1 MHRRVG
7 LSVRPACV
15 HTALECRDQRSSC
28 SDSVFSSLTA
38 GMYFLSDYL
47 NPLSSRSVAAT
58 VAHREISPHS
68 RAKVTSRR
76 RGWQKSPAGYAGRV
90 GHHGHMAASGDLLG
104 AAPGARGGGPHP
116 VPKCPQNR
124 RGLSKPT
131 LSAEHGHLL
140 APPPHLGRSRGVRGV
155 SPRAVRAL
163 SFSHGPTWS
172 GRDER
177 HGGSGSEQTNAE
189 VPPKPAATKEMVGS
203 GSQQT
208 NAEGSP
214 EACVAFPPPHI

>member
-104 AAPGARGGGPHP
+104 AAPGARGAAGLIPSP
-116 VPKCPQNR
+116 NAPKTVAAC
-124 RGLSKPT
+124 
-131 LSAEHGHLL
+131 
-140 APPPHLGRSRGVRGV
+140 RSRLSLQSTAIYSPPRLTWDVREACEACRLELCGHCLSHTAQHGLAATKDMV
-155 SPRAVRAL
+155 ARAANKQTLRFPRSRPRRKRWWARAA
-163 SFSHGPTWS
+163 SK
-172 GRDER
+172 
-177 HGGSGSEQTNAE
+177 QTLK
-189 VPPKPAATKEMVGS
+189 VPPKLV
-203 GSQQT
+203 
-208 NAEGSP
+208 
-214 EACVAFPPPHI
+214 

>member
-76 RGWQKSPAGYAGRV
+76 GGWQESPAGYAGRV
-90 GHHGHMAASGDLLG
+90 GHHGHTWRRPTGDLLG
-104 AAPGARGGGPHP
+104 AAPGARGDGAAGLIPSP
-116 VPKCPQNR
+116 NAPKTV
-124 RGLSKPT
+124 GLSKPT

-177 HGGSGSEQTNAE
+177 HGGSGSAN
-189 VPPKPAATKEMVGS
+189 
-203 GSQQT
+203 
-208 NAEGSP
+208 NR
-214 EACVAFPPPHI
+214 